1 MAEIMYLDE
10 LPDCEACKDP
20 TKRRDGELFDVPE
33 PGEITPIYGCDNE
46 PCKRKRNEIEAYILR
61 WCRAESEKRTAK
73 MP

>member
-1 MAEIMYLDE
+1 MI
-10 LPDCEACKDP
+10 
-20 TKRRDGELFDVPE
+20 DVPE